1 MSEYQY
7 YEFQAI
13 DRSLTD
19 EQQQGLRRISS
30 RAHITPTGFV
40 NTYNY
45 GDLHADPVAL
55 LGKYFDAFCYLANWG
70 TRQLMFRIPIA
81 LIDEELV
88 GKYCLDDIFS
98 IRRKGEYL
106 ILELESESE
115 EHEWEEGEGWLAT
128 MISLREDLIRGDF
141 RCLYL
146 AWLFGVQQELVD
158 YAEHEPPVPA
168 GLDDLNGALS
178 AFIQFMR
185 IDPDLVTVAARC
197 SKRMHETGREQE
209 IIKWVQGIDTAE
221 KNDIILRLI
230 NGNEP
235 HLGSELY
242 QRFLRFRGTDETIS
256 TTVKRRTAGELLEQ
270 ADACAKERLERET
283 QEHARKQALLKKQ
296 NAARRKEYLESLAG
310 REDELWLEVN
320 ALVSGKRPVDYNQAL
335 QLLLDLGE
343 LATNRS
349 EKSLFNSR
357 LEKLRW
363 EHRRKYSMMKRLDK
377 AGLSGN

>member
-13 DRSLTD
+13 DRSLSD

-45 GDLHADPVAL
+45 GDLHANPVAL
-55 LGKYFDAFCYLANWG
+55 LEKCFDAFCYLANWG

-88 GKYCLDDIFS
+88 GEYCLDDIFS

-106 ILELESESE
+106 ILEFDSESE
-115 EHEWEEGEGWLAT
+115 EHEWEEGEGWLAS

-146 AWLFGVQQELVD
+146 AWLLGVQQELVD
-158 YAEHEPPVPA
+158 YVGHEPPVPA
-168 GLDDLNGALS
+168 GLDDLSGALS

-185 IDPDLVTVAARC
+185 IDPDMVTVAAIC
-197 SKRMHETGREQE
+197 SKKMHETGREQE
-209 IIKWVQGIDTAE
+209 IKEWVQDIDMAKKDE
-221 KNDIILRLI
+221 IICSLI
-230 NGNEP
+230 NGNAP

-242 QRFLRFRGTDETIS
+242 QRFLRFHDNDDS
-256 TTVKRRTAGELLEQ
+256 TSITERRTAGELLEQ
-270 ADACAKERLERET
+270 ADACVKERLERGT
-283 QEHARKQALLKKQ
+283 RA
-296 NAARRKEYLESLAG
+296 
-310 REDELWLEVN
+310 
-320 ALVSGKRPVDYNQAL
+320 
-335 QLLLDLGE
+335 
-343 LATNRS
+343 
-349 EKSLFNSR
+349 
-357 LEKLRW
+357 
-363 EHRRKYSMMKRLDK
+363 
-377 AGLSGN
+377 